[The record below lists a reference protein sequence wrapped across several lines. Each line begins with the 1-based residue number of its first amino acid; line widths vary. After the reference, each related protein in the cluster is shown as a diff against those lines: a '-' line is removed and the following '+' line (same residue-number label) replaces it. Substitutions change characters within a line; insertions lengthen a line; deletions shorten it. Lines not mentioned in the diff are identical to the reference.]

1 MDEYDCPRGV
11 DEWGYAASV
20 SDAVPEETVFT
31 AAAEED
37 WTACQNGL
45 AAEFSCGDKTIAI
58 VPCWGE
64 YSSDE
69 GENWRY
75 EFPCGDTLRLT
86 DGAETVYLKNNDG
99 WIAERLS
106 AYMQEAEEKRI
117 YDLRVDGAETDYETV
132 ANEFCTQFAANLNA
146 APRWFSRKPDD
157 AASPVK
163 ERVFDAYYGTDYP
176 NFCFG
181 FGAMLRFDE
190 PESARRYGW
199 EAGSGM
205 SEPTGEGEY
214 GDYYGWGMAA
224 DACRDEAG
232 NWYVAGT
239 WTGGG
244 GIWLPYIG
252 SSWDSAQND
261 ATAAQLIDCWFL
273 SAGESHEWRLPNM
286 IYARPGAELREAFA
300 ALTPEQAA
308 ELETG
313 LRAVWDDPL
322 YAESFPGGFD
332 AKYNAD

>member
-1 MDEYDCPRGV
+1 MPPLLSNVTFVLARSSGDGRGRSITTGPAAPV
-11 DEWGYAASV
+11 DHGPSV
-20 SDAVPEETVFT
+20 TVKQRGERPEDA
-31 AAAEED
+31 
-37 WTACQNGL
+37 
-45 AAEFSCGDKTIAI
+45 
-58 VPCWGE
+58 
-64 YSSDE
+64 YH
-69 GENWRY
+69 
-75 EFPCGDTLRLT
+75 
-86 DGAETVYLKNNDG
+86 
-99 WIAERLS
+99 
-106 AYMQEAEEKRI
+106 
-117 YDLRVDGAETDYETV
+117 VDGFLQKSADHDGNQVERRRNHADQGQRETGQHGLQHHTLGAAGDGDGPWNGGDVVVHDHHLHVPGTETDYENI
-132 ANEFCTQFAANLNA
+132 ANEFCAQFAAGLNA
-146 APRWFSRKPDD
+146 APRWFSGKPDD
-157 AASPVK
+157 AAAAVK

-181 FGAMLRFDE
+181 FGVMMRFDD
-190 PESARRYGW
+190 PESSQRYQW

-205 SEPTGEGEY
+205 NEPTGEGKY
-214 GDYYGWGMAA
+214 GDYFSWGMAA

-286 IYARPGAELREAFA
+286 LYARPGAELRKAFA

-332 AKYNAD
+332 AKCNAD

>member
-1 MDEYDCPRGV
+1 M
-11 DEWGYAASV
+11 
-20 SDAVPEETVFT
+20 
-31 AAAEED
+31 
-37 WTACQNGL
+37 
-45 AAEFSCGDKTIAI
+45 
-58 VPCWGE
+58 
-64 YSSDE
+64 
-69 GENWRY
+69 
-75 EFPCGDTLRLT
+75 LRLT
-86 DGAETVYLKNNDG
+86 QNGETTYYKSNTAHAAQLLFGYAQDAV
-99 WIAERLS
+99 
-106 AYMQEAEEKRI
+106 MEKL
-117 YDLRVDGAETDYETV
+117 YDLHVPGTETDYENI
-132 ANEFCTQFAANLNA
+132 ANEFCAQFAAGLNA
-146 APRWFSRKPDD
+146 APRWFSGKPDD
-157 AASPVK
+157 AAAAVK

-181 FGAMLRFDE
+181 FGVMMRFDD
-190 PESARRYGW
+190 PESSQRYQW

-252 SSWDSAQND
+252 YGWDSGQQN
-261 ATAAQLIDCWFL
+261 ATASQLVECWLL

-286 IYARPGAELREAFA
+286 LYARPGAELREAFA